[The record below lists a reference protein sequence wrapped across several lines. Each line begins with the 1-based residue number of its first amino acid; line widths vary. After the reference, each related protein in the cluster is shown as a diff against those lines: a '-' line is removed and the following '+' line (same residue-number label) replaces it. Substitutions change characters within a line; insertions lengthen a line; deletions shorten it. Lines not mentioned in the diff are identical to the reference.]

1 MTKPRLKN
9 HQIHFCRTRIF
20 IYIGKQDLEM
30 KNLQL
35 IGLFLV
41 VAGSFMPLVHIP
53 IVGNWN
59 YWKVDNTL
67 AVAVWGFSLLTLVFT
82 LIGKIKFVKIMAFL
96 MILLF
101 VFTIIAIKLKSLDY
115 FSFLPFKSWQSTF
128 AGIVKLSWGWF
139 IEFLGTVVILIASR
153 KNINTIKN

>member
-1 MTKPRLKN
+1 
-9 HQIHFCRTRIF
+9 
-20 IYIGKQDLEM
+20 M

-41 VAGSFMPLVHIP
+41 VAGSFLPLVHIP

-59 YWKVDNTL
+59 YWKVDHTL
-67 AVAVWGFSLLTLVFT
+67 SIAVWGFSLLTLVFI
-82 LIGKIKFVKIMAFL
+82 LINKTKLVRIIAFL

-101 VFTIIAIKLKSLDY
+101 VFTIVAVKLKSLDY
-115 FSFLPFKSWQSTF
+115 FSFLPFKSWQSAF

-139 IEFLGTVVILIASR
+139 IEFLGVTLILIASR
-153 KNINTIKN
+153 NNKIQPLRNKDLHKEHN

>member
-1 MTKPRLKN
+1 
-9 HQIHFCRTRIF
+9 
-20 IYIGKQDLEM
+20 M

-41 VAGSFMPLVHIP
+41 VAGSFLPLVHIP

-67 AVAVWGFSLLTLVFT
+67 AMAVWGFSLLMLVFI
-82 LIGKIKFVKIMAFL
+82 LIDKSKFVKIMAFL

-101 VFTIIAIKLKSLDY
+101 VFTIVAIKLKSLDY

-139 IEFLGTVVILIASR
+139 IEFLGVTLILIALR
-153 KNINTIKN
+153 KNRIEPQRHKNLH

>member
-1 MTKPRLKN
+1 
-9 HQIHFCRTRIF
+9 
-20 IYIGKQDLEM
+20 M

-41 VAGSFMPLVHIP
+41 VAGSFLPLVHIP

-67 AVAVWGFSLLTLVFT
+67 AIVLWGFSLLTLVFI
-82 LIGKIKFVKIMAFL
+82 LIDKTKPVRIMAFL
-96 MILLF
+96 MIFLF
-101 VFTIIAIKLKSLDY
+101 VFTIVAIKLKSLNY

-139 IEFLGTVVILIASR
+139 IAFLGAVVILLASR
-153 KNINTIKN
+153 RNINADKNNIDNY

>member
-1 MTKPRLKN
+1 
-9 HQIHFCRTRIF
+9 
-20 IYIGKQDLEM
+20 M

-41 VAGSFMPLVHIP
+41 VAGSFLPLVHIL

-67 AVAVWGFSLLTLVFT
+67 AIVLWGFSLLTLVFI
-82 LIGKIKFVKIMAFL
+82 LIGKNKLVRIMSFL
-96 MILLF
+96 MISLF
-101 VFTIIAIKLKSLDY
+101 VFTIVAIKLKSLDY

-139 IEFLGTVVILIASR
+139 IEFLGAVVILIASR
-153 KNINTIKN
+153 KSIIKPQSHKDLHNEHN

>member
-1 MTKPRLKN
+1 
-9 HQIHFCRTRIF
+9 
-20 IYIGKQDLEM
+20 M

-41 VAGSFMPLVHIP
+41 VAGSFLPLVHIP

-67 AVAVWGFSLLTLVFT
+67 AIVLWGFSLLTLVFI
-82 LIGKIKFVKIMAFL
+82 LIDKTKPVRIMTFL
-96 MILLF
+96 MIFLF
-101 VFTIIAIKLKSLDY
+101 VFTIVAIKLKSLNY
-115 FSFLPFKSWQSTF
+115 FSFLPFKSWQSTL

-139 IEFLGTVVILIASR
+139 IAFLGAVVILLASR
-153 KNINTIKN
+153 RNINADKNNIDNYL

>member
-1 MTKPRLKN
+1 
-9 HQIHFCRTRIF
+9 
-20 IYIGKQDLEM
+20 M

-41 VAGSFMPLVHIP
+41 VAGSFLPLVHIP

-59 YWKVDNTL
+59 YWKVDHTL
-67 AVAVWGFSLLTLVFT
+67 AVILWGFSLSALVFT
-82 LIGKIKFVKIMAFL
+82 LIDKTKWVRIMAFS

-101 VFTIIAIKLKSLDY
+101 AFTIVAIKLKSLDY

-139 IEFLGTVVILIASR
+139 IEFLGAVVILIASR
-153 KNINTIKN
+153 KINFQKTIKFN